1 MSASDH
7 RGAAPVKVWDASA
20 MAYDEVLAERVR
32 DVLAGAPAI
41 TERKMFGGLCLLEHG
56 HMIAGI
62 MGDDLLVRVGAEH
75 KSAALARPG
84 VREFDFTGRP
94 MRGFVVVDGER
105 LDDSALV
112 EWIAAGRRFA
122 GSLPPK

>member
-1 MSASDH
+1 
-7 RGAAPVKVWDASA
+7 

-32 DVLAGAPAI
+32 ELLAESPAVS
-41 TERKMFGGLCLLEHG
+41 ERKMFGGLCLLEHG
-56 HMIAGI
+56 NMVAGV

-75 KSAALARPG
+75 KSAALTRPG

-94 MRGFVVVDGER
+94 MKGFVVVDGER
-105 LDDSALV
+105 LDDDTLA
-112 EWIAAGRRFA
+112 EWVAAGRKYA